1 MIEYFGAL
9 AIEQSKS
16 DDIKKN
22 FLDYFTNI
30 TPIGTILS
38 FVISIATAY
47 LAYQCNKRNG
57 IIIRILITILAFL
70 FSGVYLIYYLF
81 AHVLFGKGCDTSPIN
96 FKKIRNKSSK
106 LKKKL
111 IKKGK
116 NLEKKL

>member
-1 MIEYFGAL
+1 MIDYFGAL
-9 AIEQSKS
+9 AIEQSNA
-16 DDIKKN
+16 DDIKYS

-47 LAYQCNKRNG
+47 LAYQCNKKNG
-57 IIIRILITILAFL
+57 IIIKILITIVAFL
-70 FSGVYLIYYLF
+70 FSGIYLIYYLL

-96 FKKIRNKSSK
+96 FKKVRNKSIK
-106 LKKKL
+106 LKKNL

-116 NLEKKL
+116 RLERKL

>member
-1 MIEYFGAL
+1 MIEYFGAI
-9 AIEQSKS
+9 AIEKSKD
-16 DDIKKN
+16 DDIKHN
-22 FLDYFTNI
+22 FFDYFSNI

-57 IIIRILITILAFL
+57 IIIRILVTLLAFL

-96 FKKIRNKSSK
+96 FKKVRNRSVK
-106 LKKKL
+106 LKKNL

-116 NLEKKL
+116 KLERKL